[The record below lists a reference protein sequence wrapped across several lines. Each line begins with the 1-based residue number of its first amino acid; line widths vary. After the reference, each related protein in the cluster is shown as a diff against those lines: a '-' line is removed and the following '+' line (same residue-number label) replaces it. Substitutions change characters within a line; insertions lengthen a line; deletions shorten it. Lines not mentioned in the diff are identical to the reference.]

1 MSISFRDFWTVV
13 HGMGLGAVFLLAYA
27 GGLASLWS
35 LRPEWVTASG
45 VRERVRRM
53 VLGTWVMAIIGWAT
67 VITGTYLVYPWYRAP
82 APQGASRDLLMEQFP
97 RNFLLS
103 SPDTALWHTFGM
115 EWKEHV
121 AWLTP
126 IIATSVA
133 FIVTRYGGR
142 LGQMPK
148 VRSALIT
155 MFTMAFMA
163 AAAAG
168 LFGAFI
174 NKVAPT
180 R

>member
-1 MSISFRDFWTVV
+1 
-13 HGMGLGAVFLLAYA
+13 
-27 GGLASLWS
+27 
-35 LRPEWVTASG
+35 
-45 VRERVRRM
+45 M
-53 VLGTWVMAIIGWAT
+53 V
-67 VITGTYLVYPWYRAP
+67 
-82 APQGASRDLLMEQFP
+82 QFP

-103 SPDTALWHTFGM
+103 SPDTVLWHTFGM

-142 LGQMPK
+142 RGQMPK
-148 VRSALIT
+148 VRNALIT

-174 NKVAPT
+174 NKIAPT

>member
-1 MSISFRDFWTVV
+1 
-13 HGMGLGAVFLLAYA
+13 MGLGAVFLLAYA

-35 LRPEWVTASG
+35 LRPEWVTSAG
-45 VRERVRRM
+45 LKERLRRM
-53 VLGTWVMAIIGWAT
+53 VIGTWTMAIVGWAT

-82 APQGASRDLLMEQFP
+82 APQGATREILAAEFP

-103 SPDTALWHTFGM
+103 SPSTALWHTFGM

-142 LGQMPK
+142 LGQMPQ
-148 VRSALIT
+148 VRNALIV
-155 MFTMAFMA
+155 MFTMAFFA

-168 LFGAFI
+168 VFGAFI
-174 NKVAPT
+174 NKIAPT

>member
-35 LRPEWVTASG
+35 LRPEWVTAAG
-45 VRERVRRM
+45 VQERVRRM
-53 VLGTWVMAIIGWAT
+53 VVGTWVMAIVGWAA
-67 VITGTYLVYPWYRAP
+67 VITGTYIVYPWYRATP
-82 APQGASRDLLMEQFP
+82 PTGTAGQALVDYP
-97 RNFLLS
+97 RYFLLAS
-103 SPDTALWHTFGM
+103 SDTALWHTFGM

-142 LGQMPK
+142 LGRMPQ
-148 VRSALIT
+148 VRNALIV
-155 MFTMAFMA
+155 MFTMAFVA

-174 NKVAPT
+174 NKTAPT